1 MRPPRAVGRVG
12 EGALAPSAASAT
24 SRCVPPRA
32 CAFLQVPAPG
42 RIGNSPGG
50 SARRYVYAQKNI
62 PSDASSSSLT
72 PLPTP
77 HATGMQARDAAAN
90 AGRENETQ
98 LEKRKAAEAA
108 EVVMKSTASC
118 NDRYEVD
125 ISGCSLLKTLPRLL
139 RSRALTPPRWMR
151 PRAPRLHLGPLS
163 VFQVCLER
171 ENARARMCV
180 CLCGGSGVIGVATE
194 VSFASFGRWGVS
206 WCVQLPCVCF

>member
-1 MRPPRAVGRVG
+1 MR
-12 EGALAPSAASAT
+12 APSAASAT
-24 SRCVPPRA
+24 SRCVPHAHARFCRCPR
-32 CAFLQVPAPG
+32 PGGRTRPPG
-42 RIGNSPGG
+42 RMGIYAGRRTAISTCPKKSFR
-50 SARRYVYAQKNI
+50 SA
-62 PSDASSSSLT
+62 SSLT

-77 HATGMQARDAAAN
+77 HATGMQACDAASN
-90 AGRENETQ
+90 AGRENEMQ
-98 LEKRKAAEAA
+98 LDKRKAAEAA

-151 PRAPRLHLGPLS
+151 PRAPRLHLGLLS